1 MKEYIERDK
10 LFQKVLEEKR
20 FVLKKEDMLN
30 QAYVIQTVYGD
41 FADFVNS
48 IPAADVV
55 ERKRGEWISVKE
67 RLPEDSG
74 GVNLCTRSGIVGT
87 GFYDKYTKNWVQ
99 YYSGGALCVDV
110 LDTSAVWFGV
120 TYREDR
126 QSVRDALLKMHESGE
141 YPKALKI

>member
-110 LDTSAVWFGV
+110 THWMPLPEPPNCGADM
-120 TYREDR
+120 R
-126 QSVRDALLKMHESGE
+126 GE
-141 YPKALKI
+141 KNAFD